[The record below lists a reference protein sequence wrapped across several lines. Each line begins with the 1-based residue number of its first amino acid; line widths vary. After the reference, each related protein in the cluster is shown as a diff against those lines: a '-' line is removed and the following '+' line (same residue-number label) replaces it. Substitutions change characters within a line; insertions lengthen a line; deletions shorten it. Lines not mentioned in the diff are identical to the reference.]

1 MLKNIL
7 LAVTPVLLAAIL
19 AQAGPYKALS
29 NYHMFEAARTGN
41 LDNLNQGMLYNQ
53 VDRMQEQRKQ
63 REEESRREEEARIQ
77 KMRDDDRQLEIQR
90 LKQQVQAAPQLPV
103 VKPAVVKE
111 LVAETPQLNREVAP
125 QVVNLVPQYGTSTRR
140 KFNDPVL
147 SAKKAGGEFFWDEG
161 VCKQKLPNGDV
172 EVHYGEAIV
181 IRLCRGKG
189 GPDDINAAYEKYEQ
203 RQVGLINKKFTVLE
217 EDTLKGSRTCTL
229 VTPKE
234 KAMSFDVICK
244 GRVALRMPVKSLRL
258 DTPEAK
264 QALKDI
270 KFKMQ
275 NSRLFTEDKAIP
287 TDREMFFNSV
297 D

>member
-1 MLKNIL
+1 MRKNIL

-29 NYHMFEAARTGN
+29 NYHMFEAARKGN

-63 REEESRREEEARIQ
+63 REEESRLQ

-90 LKQQVQAAPQLPV
+90 LKQQVQAVPQLPV

-111 LVAETPQLNREVAP
+111 LVAETPQLNPEVAP
-125 QVVNLVPQYGTSTRR
+125 QVVDLVVPQRATSARR

-161 VCKQKLPNGDV
+161 VCKQKLPNGDI

-189 GPDDINAAYEKYEQ
+189 GPDDINAAYEKYQ
-203 RQVGLINKKFTVLE
+203 LRQVGLINKKFTVLE
-217 EDTLKGSRTCTL
+217 ADTLKGARTCAL

-270 KFKMQ
+270 KLKMQ
-275 NSRLFTEDKAIP
+275 SERLFSEDKTIP
-287 TDREMFFNSV
+287 ADREMFFNSV

>member
-1 MLKNIL
+1 MRKNIL

-29 NYHMFEAARTGN
+29 NYHLFEAARTGN

-63 REEESRREEEARIQ
+63 REEESRREEEARMQ
-77 KMRDDDRQLEIQR
+77 KMREDDRQLEIQR
-90 LKQQVQAAPQLPV
+90 LKQQAQAAQQPV
-103 VKPAVVKE
+103 MAKPAVVKE
-111 LVAETPQLNREVAP
+111 LVVEAPQLNREVQP
-125 QVVNLVPQYGTSTRR
+125 KVQELVPQYATSARR

-161 VCKQKLPNGDV
+161 VCKQKLLNGDI

-189 GPDDINAAYEKYEQ
+189 GPDDINAAYEKYQE
-203 RQVGLINKKFTVLE
+203 RQVGLVNQKFTVLE
-217 EDTLKGSRTCTL
+217 ADTLKGARTCAL

-270 KFKMQ
+270 KLKMQ
-275 NSRLFTEDKAIP
+275 SERLFSEDKTIP
-287 TDREMFFNSV
+287 ADREMFFNSV